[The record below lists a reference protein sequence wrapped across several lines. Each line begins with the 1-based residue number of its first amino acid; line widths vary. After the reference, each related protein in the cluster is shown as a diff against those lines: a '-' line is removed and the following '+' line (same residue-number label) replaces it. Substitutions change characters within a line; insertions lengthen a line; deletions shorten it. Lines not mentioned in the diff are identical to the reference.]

1 MYKRE
6 HHQQIENV
14 LEQLNSALLKE
25 HHCYF
30 GGGTA
35 IALLQNEYR
44 ESIDI
49 DFLVADINS
58 YRELRQLLTSPHG
71 IHSITNKDS
80 HLVLAREIR
89 ADQYGIRTF
98 IESGNTKIKF
108 EIVLEGR
115 ISFDIPGPNDLIG
128 DIATLSRLDLM
139 ASKLLANS
147 DRWNDRAVFSRDII
161 DLAMLDSSKEE
172 LNKALQ
178 KAYLAY
184 GDSIHKD
191 LYKALEALLVN
202 NDRLEECINRL
213 KIDLPKALLWQKLD
227 DLRSAHLAI
236 LNRQISQKIDQAGN
250 SQVKNFIDQNLKDID
265 HILAYLKDK

>member
-1 MYKRE
+1 V
-6 HHQQIENV
+6 NV

-44 ESIDI
+44 ESVDI

-58 YRELRQLLTSPHG
+58 YRELRQLLTGPHG
-71 IHSITNKDS
+71 IHSIANKDS

-115 ISFDIPGPNDLIG
+115 ISFDIPGPNDVIG

-147 DRWNDRAVFSRDII
+147 DR
-161 DLAMLDSSKEE
+161 
-172 LNKALQ
+172 LQ
-178 KAYLAY
+178 
-184 GDSIHKD
+184 I
-191 LYKALEALLVN
+191 
-202 NDRLEECINRL
+202 
-213 KIDLPKALLWQKLD
+213 KLTC
-227 DLRSAHLAI
+227 R
-236 LNRQISQKIDQAGN
+236 
-250 SQVKNFIDQNLKDID
+250 
-265 HILAYLKDK
+265 

>member
-6 HHQQIENV
+6 HHQKIANI
-14 LEQLNSALLKE
+14 LELLNSTLLRE

-35 IALLQNEYR
+35 IALLRNEYR

-71 IHSITNKDS
+71 IHSIANKVA

-98 IESGNTKIKF
+98 IKSGSTNIKF
-108 EIVLEGR
+108 EIVFEAR
-115 ISFDIPGPNDLIG
+115 ISFDVPGPSDMIG
-128 DIATLSRLDLM
+128 DIATLSRLDLI

-147 DRWNDRAVFSRDII
+147 DRWNDQAVFSRDII
-161 DLAMLDSSKEE
+161 DLVMLDPGKDE

-178 KAYLAY
+178 KAHSAY

-191 LYKALEALLVN
+191 LHKALEALLVN
-202 NDRLEECINRL
+202 NDRLEKCIYWL
-213 KIDLPKALLWQKLD
+213 KIDTPKALLWQKLH
-227 DLRSAHLAI
+227 DLKSAHMAI
-236 LNRQISQKIDQAGN
+236 LNQKMDQKIYQASNG
-250 SQVKNFIDQNLKDID
+250 QVKNFIEQDLKDID
-265 HILAYLKDK
+265 HILNYLKDK

>member
-6 HHQQIENV
+6 HHQNIANV
-14 LEQLNSALLKE
+14 LGQLNSTLLKE

-44 ESIDI
+44 ESVDI
-49 DFLVADINS
+49 DFLVADIAS
-58 YRELRQLLTSPHG
+58 YRELRQLLTGPDG
-71 IHSITNKDS
+71 IHSIAKKSSNLT
-80 HLVLAREIR
+80 LAREIR
-89 ADQYGIRTF
+89 ADQYGIRTS

-115 ISFDIPGPNDLIG
+115 ISFDIPGPSDVIG

-147 DRWNDRAVFSRDII
+147 DRWNDRAIFSRDII
-161 DLAMLDSSKEE
+161 DLVMLNPSKGK
-172 LNKALQ
+172 LNNALQ

-184 GDSIHKD
+184 GDSIHRD
-191 LYKALEALLVN
+191 IHKAINALLSN
-202 NDRLEECINRL
+202 EGRLEGCIKML

-227 DLRSAHLAI
+227 DLRAAHLAI
-236 LNRQISQKIDQAGN
+236 LNRQL
-250 SQVKNFIDQNLKDID
+250 DQNLKDID
-265 HILAYLKDK
+265 HILTLLKEK